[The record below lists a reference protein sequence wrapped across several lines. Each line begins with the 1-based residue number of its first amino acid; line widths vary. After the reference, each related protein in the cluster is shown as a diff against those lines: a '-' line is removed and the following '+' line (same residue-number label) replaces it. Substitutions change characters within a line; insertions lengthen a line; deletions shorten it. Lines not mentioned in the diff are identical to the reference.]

1 MNTEKIIVEMLL
13 DITNRLESIESKLN
27 TIQEWTSDE
36 YPVDDFMDEEIDIQ
50 FSSEALTRIM
60 SDIFETDTQNQV
72 KESSSK
78 NVIKFPE
85 H

>member
-27 TIQEWTSDE
+27 TIQEWTSDDDLE
-36 YPVDDFMDEEIDIQ
+36 DFMNEEIDIQ

-60 SDIFETDTQNQV
+60 SDIFENDTQNQV
-72 KESSSK
+72 KELSSK

>member
-1 MNTEKIIVEMLL
+1 LNTEKIIVEMLL

-27 TIQEWTSDE
+27 TIQEWTSDDLE
-36 YPVDDFMDEEIDIQ
+36 DFMNEEIDIQ

-60 SDIFETDTQNQV
+60 SDIFENDTQNQV

-78 NVIKFPE
+78 NVIKFPK

>member
-1 MNTEKIIVEMLL
+1 MNAEKIIVEMLL

-27 TIQEWTSDE
+27 TIQEWTSDDDLE
-36 YPVDDFMDEEIDIQ
+36 DFMNEEIDIQ

-60 SDIFETDTQNQV
+60 SDIFENDTQNQV

>member
-1 MNTEKIIVEMLL
+1 MNAEKIIVEMLL

-36 YPVDDFMDEEIDIQ
+36 YLDDFADEEIDIQ

-60 SDIFETDTQNQV
+60 SDIFENDTQNQV

-78 NVIKFPE
+78 NVIKFPK